1 MKILPSP
8 CATRMFHPSGAA
20 SFGPIRLTYR
30 HPPSSRRFLRSPWL
44 PELPPQ
50 TLTASRTLSY
60 PASALYDIISDVA
73 SYQNFLPYCQ
83 SSTVT
88 RWSKPDRDGRRWPH
102 QAVIRVGWSSF
113 EEVAVSRIYC
123 QPGVAVEAII
133 GDARRTMT
141 DDDIP
146 HYDDNT
152 LFQSSSNPSTTD
164 DVAVTEDEERLD
176 TAPLKSLYT
185 RWTLRP
191 FPYRPPSSPPPL
203 NPLDGK
209 ATMSPI
215 ERTDV
220 SLEVHF
226 QFANPVYAAMSKA
239 VAPRVASVMVEAF
252 AKRVSD
258 VLGEPRSSSWSSP
271 SSSSNETSE
280 TTGAPRKEEGSE
292 RS

>member
-1 MKILPSP
+1 MLIRS
-8 CATRMFHPSGAA
+8 SGAIRTRHA
-20 SFGPIRLTYR
+20 SGAYFGSTRLTSCHR
-30 HPPSSRRFLRSPWL
+30 VSSRRFLSSPWL

-73 SYQNFLPYCQ
+73 SYQDFLPYCQ

-88 RWSKPDRDGRRWPH
+88 RWSKLDRSGRRWPH

-123 QPGVAVEAII
+123 QPGIAVEAII
-133 GDARRTMT
+133 GDAQRTMT

-146 HYDDNT
+146 HYDDHT
-152 LFQSSSNPSTTD
+152 LRRSSSNPSTTD
-164 DVAVTEDEERLD
+164 DDVAAKKEEEGLD

-191 FPYRPPSSPPPL
+191 FPYQPRTQKPSD
-203 NPLDGK
+203 DGH

-215 ERTDV
+215 EQTEV

-258 VLGEPRSSSWSSP
+258 VLGEPRSSS
-271 SSSSNETSE
+271 SSSSSSSSIPTESSV
-280 TTGAPRKEEGSE
+280 TTVERRSAEGSE
-292 RS
+292 RP